1 MYKLNKKTINAAKW
15 AQQNIYLYKLYMF
28 IQKHSPDTHAEG
40 NYPKQDRPPLAP
52 RSDQDLGLPEMSRN
66 AMEIPKQLQ
75 YLSN

>member
-1 MYKLNKKTINAAKW
+1 
-15 AQQNIYLYKLYMF
+15 MF